1 MCTFES
7 IYDLQTIYLPL
18 LISASGAS
26 AVGQLG
32 EVRVGLIGGL
42 DRDSGLKLI
51 LRRGVIRDLK
61 KKYFR
66 AKFACVFIL
75 NRKKRTF
82 VRANA
87 PSLRGSV

>member
-42 DRDSGLKLI
+42 DRDS
-51 LRRGVIRDLK
+51 
-61 KKYFR
+61 
-66 AKFACVFIL
+66 
-75 NRKKRTF
+75 
-82 VRANA
+82 
-87 PSLRGSV
+87 

>member
-42 DRDSGLKLI
+42 DRDSGLKII
-51 LRRGVIRDLK
+51 LQVTNGASASSPV
-61 KKYFR
+61 
-66 AKFACVFIL
+66 ASCE
-75 NRKKRTF
+75 
-82 VRANA
+82 
-87 PSLRGSV
+87 PSLETTTPMKHARSESALDQS